1 MMSVPDRLIWP
12 VEAANVAVLADCH
25 IHPGG
30 GPAFPP
36 SLFAALEG
44 CDLIIALGDMG
55 ECDGL
60 DQLAEIAPVIGV
72 RGADDADDP
81 RVSAEVLILT
91 CDNRAVGAVFDPT
104 AAGLATSSD
113 PFEPVADF
121 AQAAERLFGR
131 PIDALLYASTHRAV
145 AAPEGHWPMF
155 NPGSAVL
162 PAEGARPSF
171 LKLEF
176 GEGDMRAEI
185 AYLD

>member
-1 MMSVPDRLIWP
+1 MSSRERLVWP

-36 SLFAALEG
+36 ELFDALQG
-44 CDLIIALGDMG
+44 CDLIVALGDMG

-60 DQLAEIAPVIGV
+60 DQLARIAPVIGV

-81 RVSAEVLILT
+81 RTAAQVLVLT
-91 CDNRAVGAVFDPT
+91 CDTRAIGAVFDPK
-104 AAGLATSSD
+104 AAGLAVSCE
-113 PFEPVADF
+113 PFEPVPEF
-121 AQAAERLFGR
+121 AKAAERLFGR
-131 PIDALLYASTHRAV
+131 PIDALLYASTHRASVEPNGHV
-145 AAPEGHWPMF
+145 AMF

-171 LKLEF
+171 LKLEI
-176 GEGDMRAEI
+176 GEGELRAEI

>member
-1 MMSVPDRLIWP
+1 MSNSARLVWP
-12 VEAANVAVLADCH
+12 VEASNVAVLADCH

-30 GPAFPP
+30 GPAFPQA
-36 SLFAALEG
+36 LFDALDG
-44 CDLIIALGDMG
+44 CDLIVALGDMG
-55 ECDGL
+55 ECAGL

-81 RVSAEVLILT
+81 RVAAEVLVLT
-91 CDNRAVGAVFDPT
+91 SDNLAIGAVFDPM
-104 AAGLATSSD
+104 AAGLAVCAE

-121 AQAAERLFGR
+121 ARAIQRVFGR
-131 PIDALLYASTHRAV
+131 PIDALLYASTHRAS
-145 AAPEGHWPMF
+145 AAPDGHLAMF

-171 LKLEF
+171 LKLEI
-176 GEGDMRAEI
+176 GEGDRRAEI